1 MATTAPPVA
10 ATATAPS
17 VAELCLAARDA
28 SRALA
33 ALPTGTKD
41 AALHA
46 IADALEARTA
56 EILEANARDMEAGR
70 ANGLDAALLDR
81 LALEQEGKVPGGAER
96 PFAGDAHKIDAARGI
111 GALQLCEQGRDV
123 FALGEMLGKL
133 GLVER
138 LGRREQQRLK
148 DAQLLLPVG

>member
-1 MATTAPPVA
+1 MPRRTARSISDGGRQELRSGRSMRPQRCCWCNRSMATTAPPVA
-10 ATATAPS
+10 ATGTGARS

-46 IADALEARTA
+46 IGDALETRAA

-81 LALEQEGKVPGGAER
+81 LALDEDRVKAMADGVRA
-96 PFAGDAHKIDAARGI
+96 IAA
-111 GALQLCEQGRDV
+111 LPD
-123 FALGEMLGKL
+123 
-133 GLVER
+133 
-138 LGRREQQRLK
+138 
-148 DAQLLLPVG
+148 PVGELMD